1 MSRRKKKTLDK
12 SFKYFAFLMK
22 SIVSDKGI
30 DFVKIFTFPHTK
42 EFLLVE
48 FGPFGNKSSHSSR

>member
-1 MSRRKKKTLDK
+1 
-12 SFKYFAFLMK
+12 MK
-22 SIVSDKGI
+22 SIVSDEGI

-48 FGPFGNKSSHSSR
+48 FGPFGNKSSHFSR